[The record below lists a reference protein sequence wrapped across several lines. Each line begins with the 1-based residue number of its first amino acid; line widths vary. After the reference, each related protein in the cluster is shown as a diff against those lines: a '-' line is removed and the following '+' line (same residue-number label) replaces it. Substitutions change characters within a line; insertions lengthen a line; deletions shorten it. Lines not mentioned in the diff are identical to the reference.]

1 MARHLTT
8 TATLPKEM
16 QELYELTEPLEG
28 GPIFDLP
35 NYRQTGVDFSQLTV
49 DMAENLIARDWPY
62 LRRKAKP
69 NEFVEAPAKAS
80 EPEPKKAP
88 LPAEAQATA
97 GDNPDENKT
106 LAAAPATPVK
116 AGGTK
121 G

>member
-8 TATLPKEM
+8 TATLPAAM

-28 GPIFDLP
+28 GPVFDLP

-49 DMAENLIARDWPY
+49 DMAENLIARNWPY

-69 NEFVEAPAKAS
+69 NEYVEAPVKAD

-88 LPAEAQATA
+88 AK
-97 GDNPDENKT
+97 PDEPKP
-106 LAAAPATPVK
+106 LAGTAETPVK
-116 AGGTK
+116 AGSTK